1 MKERLLKHRD
11 GAIVRW
17 TLNDPAH
24 RNALDLDLVEELI
37 AACTDAGAD
46 STLRFIV
53 LSGSGGAFCSG
64 GNVAGFTE
72 AIGRPWDEGHPDPLI
87 AQSKRFGDLLHALSA
102 LPQVLIAAV
111 EGPAVAGGLG
121 LVCCADF
128 VIAAPDAVFATP
140 EVTLGIAPAQIAPF
154 VWRRLGD
161 AAARRLL
168 LQGRKLNAIEA
179 ELLGLVDQ
187 VSEDL
192 AVSVN
197 ALIDRLSRAAPGAV
211 ALTKRLL
218 GELAGHA
225 VLDVREPA
233 ARAFVA
239 SLRSPEA
246 HEGLAAFMSKRPP
259 RWAR

>member
-1 MKERLLKHRD
+1 MNERLLKHRD
-11 GAIVRW
+11 GAIAHW

-37 AACTDAGAD
+37 AACTEAGAD
-46 STLRFIV
+46 STLRFVV
-53 LSGSGGAFCSG
+53 LSGRGGAFCAG
-64 GNVAGFTE
+64 GNVSGFTE

-87 AQSKRFGDLLHALSA
+87 AQSRRFGDLLHALSG

-111 EGPAVAGGLG
+111 DGPAVAGGFG
-121 LVCCADF
+121 MVCCADF
-128 VIAAPDAVFATP
+128 VVATPSAVFATP

-161 AAARRLL
+161 AAARQLL
-168 LQGRKLNAIEA
+168 LQARRLNAGEA
-179 ELLGLVDQ
+179 EVLGLVDQ
-187 VSEDL
+187 VSDNL
-192 AVSVN
+192 VLSVN
-197 ALIDRLSRAAPGAV
+197 ALIDRLSMAAPGAI

-225 VLDVREPA
+225 VLDMREPA
-233 ARAFVA
+233 ARAFIT
-239 SLRSPEA
+239 SLRSAEA
-246 HEGLAAFMSKRPP
+246 PEGLAAFLQKRPP